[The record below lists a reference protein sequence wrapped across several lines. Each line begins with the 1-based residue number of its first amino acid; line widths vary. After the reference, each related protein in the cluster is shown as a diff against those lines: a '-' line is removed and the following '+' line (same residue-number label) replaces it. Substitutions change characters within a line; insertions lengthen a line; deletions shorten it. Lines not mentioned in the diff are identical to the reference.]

1 MGKNMQTTS
10 FKVTLL
16 TVLSMFC
23 AILIGEAFGQAGG
36 GVQLFVGAGSGAGP
50 HVKSFTL
57 PGGAGRASL
66 FAFAGG

>member
-1 MGKNMQTTS
+1 MGKNMQTRS
-10 FKVTLL
+10 FKLTLL

-23 AILIGEAFGQAGG
+23 AISIGEVFSQTQ

-66 FAFAGG
+66 FVLAGG